1 MRKNFQKQKQ
11 KLTMRDRFMKSLV
24 QEAET
29 NENLML
35 IVGDLGYG
43 VIDEFEKRF
52 PTQFINAGVAEQ
64 NMIGMAAGLAK
75 IGYKVFV
82 YSIANFPTFRCLEQI
97 RNDIAY
103 HNLDVSI
110 VAIGAG
116 FSYGTLGYS
125 HHAVEDLAIMRSIPG
140 MKIYSPCDPNKVE
153 ECFIDSLKIE
163 GPKYFRLGKN
173 GEPEIPNLASISD
186 NSIQN
191 QASDKLIISTG
202 AIISEAYSA
211 KAKLEL
217 KGISIDILPINI
229 VKPFHL
235 NKKQLE
241 TYDQIYVLEEHS
253 TIGGLGSCVIEELQ
267 LIGVHIPVKLIA
279 IPDKNQHLTGSQ
291 SFLRKQFGLDAVS
304 IAETIESF
312 N

>member
-1 MRKNFQKQKQ
+1 
-11 KLTMRDRFMKSLV
+11 MRDRFIKSLIG
-24 QEAET
+24 EAES

-43 VIDEFEKRF
+43 VIEEFENRF
-52 PTQFINAGVAEQ
+52 PNQFINAGVAEQ
-64 NMIGMAAGLAK
+64 NMIGMAGGLAK

-125 HHAVEDLAIMRSIPG
+125 HHAVEDLAIMRAIPG
-140 MKIYSPCDPNKVE
+140 IKIYSPCDPNKVE
-153 ECFIDSLKIE
+153 ECFIDSLKNG

-173 GEPEIPNLASISD
+173 GEPQIPNLPSIGN

-191 QASDKLIISTG
+191 QTANRLIITTG
-202 AIISEAYSA
+202 SITNEAFSA
-211 KAKLEL
+211 QAKLKS
-217 KGISIDILPINI
+217 KGIQIDVLAVNI
-229 VKPFHL
+229 IKPFHL
-235 NKKQLE
+235 NKNQIKN
-241 TYDQIYVLEEHS
+241 YKQIYVLEEHS
-253 TIGGLGSCVIEELQ
+253 IIGGLGSCVIEELQ
-267 LIGVHIPVKLIA
+267 AIGISIPVKLIA
-279 IPDKNQHLTGSQ
+279 LPDKNQHLTGSQ
-291 SFLRKQFGLDAVS
+291 TFLRKSFGLDAES
-304 IAETIESF
+304 IVTIIESLD
-312 N
+312 

>member
-1 MRKNFQKQKQ
+1 
-11 KLTMRDRFMKSLV
+11 MRDRFIKSLV
-24 QEAET
+24 REAES

-43 VIDEFEKRF
+43 VIEEFEKRF
-52 PTQFINAGVAEQ
+52 PDQFINAGVAEQ

-140 MKIYSPCDPNKVE
+140 IKIYSPCDPNKVE
-153 ECFIDSLKIE
+153 ECFVDSLKIG

-173 GEPEIPNLASISD
+173 GESEIPDRAPISD
-186 NSIQN
+186 NSILDRT
-191 QASDKLIISTG
+191 SDKLIISTG
-202 AIISEAYSA
+202 AITSEAYSA
-211 KAKLEL
+211 KAILEF
-217 KGISIDILPINI
+217 KGIGVDILPINI
-229 VKPFHL
+229 IKPFHL
-235 NKKQLE
+235 NKNQLAN
-241 TYDQIYVLEEHS
+241 YSQIYVLEEHS
-253 TIGGLGSCVIEELQ
+253 IIGGLGSCVVEELQ
-267 LIGVHIPVKLIA
+267 LIGVQIPVKLIA

-291 SFLRKQFGLDAVS
+291 SYLRKQFRLDAVS

>member
-1 MRKNFQKQKQ
+1 
-11 KLTMRDRFMKSLV
+11 MRDRFIKSLIR
-24 QEAET
+24 EAES

-52 PTQFINAGVAEQ
+52 PAQFINAGVAEQ

-97 RNDIAY
+97 RNDVVY
-103 HNLDVSI
+103 HDLDVSI

-125 HHAVEDLAIMRSIPG
+125 HHAIEDLAVMRSMPG
-140 MKIYSPCDPNKVE
+140 VKIYSPCDPNKVE
-153 ECFIDSLKIE
+153 ECFIDAIKVK

-173 GEPEIPNLASISD
+173 GEPELPNMPQISD
-186 NSIQN
+186 NTINHTTSE
-191 QASDKLIISTG
+191 KLVISTG
-202 AIISEAYSA
+202 AIIAEAYSA
-211 KAKLEL
+211 QVKLKTE
-217 KGISIDILPINI
+217 GIEVDILPINI
-229 VKPFHL
+229 IKPFHL
-235 NKKQLE
+235 NKAQIQK
-241 TYDQIYVLEEHS
+241 YRQIYVLEEHS
-253 TIGGLGSCVIEELQ
+253 IIGGLGSCVLEELQ
-267 LIGVHIPVKLIA
+267 RLQLHIPVKLIA
-279 IPDKNQHLTGSQ
+279 IPDNSEHLTGSQ
-291 SFLRKQFGLDAVS
+291 SFLRKMSGLDAES
-304 IAETIESF
+304 IVNLIK

>member
-1 MRKNFQKQKQ
+1 
-11 KLTMRDRFMKSLV
+11 MRDRFIKSLIS
-24 QEAET
+24 EAES

-43 VIDEFEKRF
+43 VIEEFEKRF
-52 PTQFINAGVAEQ
+52 PNQFINAGVAEQ

-97 RNDIAY
+97 RNDVAY

-125 HHAVEDLAIMRSIPG
+125 HHAVEDLAIMRAIPG
-140 MKIYSPCDPNKVE
+140 MRIYSPCDPNKVE
-153 ECFIDSLKIE
+153 ESFMDSLKIS

-173 GEPEIPNLASISD
+173 GEPQIPNLSSISN

-191 QASDKLIISTG
+191 QTSNKLLITTG
-202 AIISEAYSA
+202 AITSEAYSA
-211 KAKLEL
+211 QAKLKL
-217 KGISIDILPINI
+217 KDIKIDVLAVNI
-229 VKPFHL
+229 IKPFNL
-235 NKKQLE
+235 NKDEIKNY
-241 TYDQIYVLEEHS
+241 TQIYVLEEHS
-253 TIGGLGSCVIEELQ
+253 IIGGLGSCVMEELQ
-267 LIGVHIPVKLIA
+267 AVGISIPIKLIA
-279 IPDKNQHLTGSQ
+279 LPDRNQNLTGSQ
-291 SFLRKQFGLDAVS
+291 TFLRKTFGIDADSVVK
-304 IAETIESF
+304 IIESID
-312 N
+312 

>member
-1 MRKNFQKQKQ
+1 
-11 KLTMRDRFMKSLV
+11 MRDRFIKSLIS
-24 QEAET
+24 EAET

-43 VIDEFEKRF
+43 VIEEFEKRF
-52 PTQFINAGVAEQ
+52 PNQFINAGVAEQ

-125 HHAVEDLAIMRSIPG
+125 HHAVEDLAIMRAIPG
-140 MKIYSPCDPNKVE
+140 IKIYSPCDPNKVE
-153 ECFIDSLKIE
+153 ECFIDSLKNS

-173 GEPEIPNLASISD
+173 GEPQISNLSSISD

-191 QASDKLIISTG
+191 QTADRLIITTG
-202 AIISEAYSA
+202 AITSEAFSA
-211 KAKLEL
+211 QAKLNL
-217 KGISIDILPINI
+217 KGIQIDVLAVNI
-229 VKPFHL
+229 IKPFHL
-235 NKKQLE
+235 NKDQIKN
-241 TYDQIYVLEEHS
+241 YKQIYVLEEHS
-253 TIGGLGSCVIEELQ
+253 IIGGLGSCVLEELQ
-267 LIGVHIPVKLIA
+267 GIGISIPVKLIA
-279 IPDKNQHLTGSQ
+279 LPDKNQHLTGSQ
-291 SFLRKQFGLDAVS
+291 TFLRTSFGLDADSVVKIIQS
-304 IAETIESF
+304 ID
-312 N
+312 

>member
-1 MRKNFQKQKQ
+1 
-11 KLTMRDRFMKSLV
+11 MRDRFINSLIG
-24 QEAET
+24 EAES

-43 VIDEFEKRF
+43 VIEEFEKRF
-52 PTQFINAGVAEQ
+52 PNQFINAGVAEQ

-75 IGYKVFV
+75 MGYKVFV

-140 MKIYSPCDPNKVE
+140 LKIYSPCDPNKVE
-153 ECFIDSLKIE
+153 ECFIDSLKTN

-173 GEPEIPNLASISD
+173 GEPEIKNMAPIFD
-186 NSIQN
+186 NSILDQTSN
-191 QASDKLIISTG
+191 KLIISTG
-202 AIISEAYSA
+202 AITSEAYSA
-211 KAKLEL
+211 KAKLKL
-217 KGISIDILPINI
+217 KGIQIDVLAVNI
-229 VKPFHL
+229 IKPFHL
-235 NKKQLE
+235 KKDQIKK
-241 TYDQIYVLEEHS
+241 YDQIYVLEEHS
-253 TIGGLGSCVIEELQ
+253 IIGGLGSCVIEELQ
-267 LIGVHIPVKLIA
+267 AMEISIPVKLIA
-279 IPDKNQHLTGSQ
+279 IPDNVEHLTGSQ
-291 SFLRKQFGLDAVS
+291 TFLRKHFGLDA
-304 IAETIESF
+304 ETIANLIEESL
-312 N
+312 

>member
-1 MRKNFQKQKQ
+1 
-11 KLTMRDRFMKSLV
+11 MRDRFIKSLIR
-24 QEAET
+24 EAES

-52 PTQFINAGVAEQ
+52 PAQFINAGVAEQ

-97 RNDIAY
+97 RNDVVY
-103 HNLDVSI
+103 HDLDVSI

-125 HHAVEDLAIMRSIPG
+125 HHAIEDLAIMRSMPG
-140 MKIYSPCDPNKVE
+140 LKIYSPCDPNKVE
-153 ECFIDSLKIE
+153 ECFIDAVNVK

-173 GEPEIPNLASISD
+173 GEPELPNMPQISD
-186 NSIQN
+186 NTINNHTSE
-191 QASDKLIISTG
+191 KLVISTG
-202 AIISEAYSA
+202 AIIAEAYSA
-211 KAKLEL
+211 QVML
-217 KGISIDILPINI
+217 KTEGIKVDILPINI
-229 VKPFHL
+229 IKPFHL
-235 NKKQLE
+235 NKAHIQK
-241 TYDQIYVLEEHS
+241 YRQIYVLEEHS
-253 TIGGLGSCVIEELQ
+253 IIGGLGSCVIDELQ
-267 LIGVHIPVKLIA
+267 RLQLQIPVKLIA
-279 IPDKNQHLTGSQ
+279 IPDNPQRLTGSQ
-291 SFLRKQFGLDAVS
+291 SFLRKMFGLDAES
-304 IAETIESF
+304 IVNLIK

>member
-1 MRKNFQKQKQ
+1 
-11 KLTMRDRFMKSLV
+11 MRDRFIKSLIR
-24 QEAET
+24 EAES
-29 NENLML
+29 NENVML

-43 VIDEFEKRF
+43 VIEEFEDRF
-52 PTQFINAGVAEQ
+52 PNQFINAGVAEQ

-125 HHAVEDLAIMRSIPG
+125 HHAIEDLAIMRSIPG

-153 ECFIDSLKIE
+153 ECLIDSIKVN

-173 GEPEIPNLASISD
+173 GESVLPNSSTISD
-186 NSIQN
+186 NSIPHQT
-191 QASDKLIISTG
+191 SEKLIISTG
-202 AIISEAYSA
+202 AITSEVYSA
-211 KAKLEL
+211 QAKLKL
-217 KGISIDILPINI
+217 IGIDIDILAVNI
-229 VKPFHL
+229 IKPFTL
-235 NKKQLE
+235 NKSQIQNYK
-241 TYDQIYVLEEHS
+241 QIYVVEEHS
-253 TIGGLGSCVIEELQ
+253 IIGGLGSCLIEELQ
-267 LIGVHIPVKLIA
+267 LLELQIPVKLIA
-279 IPDKNQHLTGSQ
+279 IPDTPQHVTGSQ
-291 SFLRKQFGLDAVS
+291 KFLRELFGIDSNSLVNL
-304 IAETIESF
+304 IK

>member
-1 MRKNFQKQKQ
+1 
-11 KLTMRDRFMKSLV
+11 MRDRFIKALV
-24 QEAET
+24 REAES

-43 VIDEFEKRF
+43 VIDGFEKRF
-52 PTQFINAGVAEQ
+52 PSQFINAGVAEQ

-153 ECFIDSLKIE
+153 ECFNDSLKIG

-173 GEPEIPNLASISD
+173 GEPEIPNMPPISD

-191 QASDKLIISTG
+191 QSSNKLIISTG
-202 AIISEAYSA
+202 AITSEAYSA
-211 KAKLEL
+211 KAKLEF
-217 KGISIDILPINI
+217 KGIGVDILPINI
-229 VKPFHL
+229 IKPFHL
-235 NKKQLE
+235 NKHQLE
-241 TYDQIYVLEEHS
+241 NYSQIYVLEEHS
-253 TIGGLGSCVIEELQ
+253 IIGGLGSCVVEELQ
-267 LIGVHIPVKLIA
+267 ILGLQIPVKMIS
-279 IPDKNQHLTGSQ
+279 IPDNSQNPTGSQ
-291 SFLRKQFGLDAVS
+291 FFLRQQFRLDADS
-304 IAETIESF
+304 IVELIS
-312 N
+312 NL

>member
-1 MRKNFQKQKQ
+1 
-11 KLTMRDRFMKSLV
+11 MRDRFIKSLIR
-24 QEAET
+24 EAES
-29 NENLML
+29 NENIML

-43 VIDEFEKRF
+43 VIEEFEKRF
-52 PTQFINAGVAEQ
+52 PNQFINAGVAEQ

-75 IGYKVFV
+75 VGYKVFV

-103 HNLDVSI
+103 HKLDVSI

-140 MKIYSPCDPNKVE
+140 VKIYSPCDPNSVE
-153 ECFIDSLKIE
+153 ECFIDSINSD

-173 GEPEIPNLASISD
+173 GESEVPNRNQISD

-191 QASDKLIISTG
+191 HTSDKLIISTG
-202 AIISEAYSA
+202 SIISEAFSA
-211 KAKLEL
+211 QAKLSL
-217 KGISIDILPINI
+217 KGINVDILQINI
-229 VKPFHL
+229 IKPFYL
-235 NKKQLE
+235 NRKDMEK
-241 TYDQIYVLEEHS
+241 YSQIYVLEEHS
-253 TIGGLGSCVIEELQ
+253 IIGGLGSCVVEELQ
-267 LIGVHIPVKLIA
+267 IIGVQIPVRFIA
-279 IPDKNQHLTGSQ
+279 IPDRNQHMTGSQ
-291 SFLRKQFGLDAVS
+291 SFLRKEFGLDAES
-304 IAETIESF
+304 IVEIIE

>member
-1 MRKNFQKQKQ
+1 
-11 KLTMRDRFMKSLV
+11 MRDRFIKSLIH
-24 QEAET
+24 EAES

-52 PTQFINAGVAEQ
+52 PAQFINAGVAEQ

-75 IGYKVFV
+75 IGYKVYV

-125 HHAVEDLAIMRSIPG
+125 HHAIEDFAIMRSIPG
-140 MKIYSPCDPNKVE
+140 IKIYSPCDPTKVE
-153 ECFIDSLKIE
+153 ECFIDSVKIT

-173 GEPEIPNLASISD
+173 GEIDLPSAQAISD
-186 NSIQN
+186 NSILDQT
-191 QASDKLIISTG
+191 SRILIISTG
-202 AIISEAYSA
+202 AITSEAFTA
-211 KAKLEL
+211 KSKLKD
-217 KGISIDILPINI
+217 KGIEIDVLPINI
-229 VKPFHL
+229 IKPFSL
-235 NKKQLE
+235 DDERLRNY
-241 TYDQIYVLEEHS
+241 TQIFVLEEHS
-253 TIGGLGSCVIEELQ
+253 MIGGLGSCVIEELQ
-267 LIGVHIPVKLIA
+267 LKRIFIPVKMIA
-279 IPDKNQHLTGSQ
+279 IPDKVQYLSGSQ
-291 SFLRKQFGLDAVS
+291 SFLREQFGLDAKS
-304 IAETIESF
+304 IVALIESSL
-312 N
+312 